1 MGKINWGR
9 VILGGLLAGVVIN
22 IGEFVLNEIVVK
34 AEWVAAA
41 AALGLPT
48 EESSRQMVV
57 WLLYGFALGIF
68 AVWGYAAIRPRYGAG
83 PKTAI
88 CAGSAVWF
96 AACALF
102 GVIAWNIGL
111 FPTPLIAKVTLWE
124 LVEIPLA
131 TVVGA
136 WLYKES

>member
-9 VILGGLLAGVVIN
+9 VILGGLLAGVVVN
-22 IGEFVLNEIVVK
+22 LGEFVLNEKVVK
-34 AEWVAAA
+34 ADWMAAA
-41 AALGLPT
+41 KALGLSG
-48 EESSRQMVV
+48 EESSQQMVV
-57 WLLYGFALGIF
+57 WLLYGFAVGIF

-88 CAGSAVWF
+88 CAGLAVWF
-96 AACALF
+96 AACVLF
-102 GVIAWNIGL
+102 GVMAWNISL
-111 FPTPLIAKVTLWE
+111 FPTDLITKVTLWE

-136 WLYKES
+136 WLYKE